1 MEKDNSNNLLNK
13 NSVVGGENEVVRPE
27 KLTKHQRYYLRK
39 KEKFENLQREAEAY
53 RKEIES
59 YRGFF
64 NILFILGTIFLFLY
78 LKNAYLKGRAT
89 ESQGNTTDFQYQKF
103 FRNSFRK

>member
-1 MEKDNSNNLLNK
+1 MEKNNSNNLLNK

-39 KEKFENLQREAEAY
+39 KEKFENLQ
-53 RKEIES
+53 KEVETYKS
-59 YRGFF
+59 FF
-64 NILFILGTIFLFLY
+64 NILFIFGAIFIFLY
-78 LKNAYLKGRAT
+78 LKNKSRT
-89 ESQGNTTDFQYQKF
+89 TQSQGNTTDFQYQKF

>member
-1 MEKDNSNNLLNK
+1 MEKNNSNNLLNK
-13 NSVVGGENEVVRPE
+13 NSVVGGENKVVRPE

-39 KEKFENLQREAEAY
+39 KEKFENLQRETEAY
-53 RKEIES
+53 RREIES

-64 NILFILGTIFLFLY
+64 NILFILGAIFLFLY
-78 LKNAYLKGRAT
+78 LKNKSCTT